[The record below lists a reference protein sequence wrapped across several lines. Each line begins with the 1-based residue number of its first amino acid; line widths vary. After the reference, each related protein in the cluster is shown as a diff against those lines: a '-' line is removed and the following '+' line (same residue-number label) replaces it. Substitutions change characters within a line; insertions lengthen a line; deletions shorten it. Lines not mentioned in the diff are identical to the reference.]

1 MRFGWCFLSAFALT
15 GCTSQPDIVPNGIVS
30 NNPCIDSVLAE
41 IALPGQVTAVSMY
54 SHDPDSASAPLAWSS
69 HLPAIGSGAEELLL
83 AKPKIVL
90 TGNLASS
97 GANALLAR
105 AGVNTV
111 AVGVAPTME
120 DDLKQIRTLA
130 AAIDRV
136 DAGEALISRIQKSLP
151 NNQIS
156 GRPVSA
162 IIWQNGGFVAGKG
175 TLQDELLARQG
186 FRNASA
192 QYGLASWGV
201 LPLETLLRHPPQVIF
216 MPTMAKGADAR
227 ALNARQKLL
236 DHLGERTRIVDF
248 PDKLLFCGGP
258 TIIKVS
264 AILSKTRAS
273 FSSTAQ
279 NGIR

>member
-1 MRFGWCFLSAFALT
+1 MRFGWCILSAFALA
-15 GCTSQPDIVPNGIVS
+15 GCTSQPEIVPNGIVS

-69 HLPAIGSGAEELLL
+69 QLPAIGSGAEELLL
-83 AKPKIVL
+83 ARPKIVL

-105 AGVNTV
+105 AGVETV
-111 AVGVAPTME
+111 AVGVAPTVE
-120 DDLKQIRTLA
+120 DDMDQIRTLA
-130 AAIDRV
+130 IAIGRV

-156 GRPVSA
+156 ARPVSA
-162 IIWQNGGFVAGKG
+162 IIWQNGGFVAGRG
-175 TLQDELLARQG
+175 TLQDELLARHG

-192 QYGLASWGV
+192 QYGLQSWGV
-201 LPLETLLRHPPQVIF
+201 LPLETLLRDPPQVIF
-216 MPTMAKGADAR
+216 MPTVAKGADTR

-236 DHLGERTRIVDF
+236 DHLGERTQIVDF
-248 PDKLLFCGGP
+248 PDRLLFCGGP

-279 NGIR
+279 NGVQ